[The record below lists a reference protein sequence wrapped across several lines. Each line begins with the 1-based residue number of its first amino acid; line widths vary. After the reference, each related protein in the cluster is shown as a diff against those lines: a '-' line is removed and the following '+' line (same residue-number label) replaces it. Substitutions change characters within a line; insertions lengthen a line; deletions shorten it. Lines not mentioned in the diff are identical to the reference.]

1 LHPTTRCVLNLLHPM
16 QSNSA
21 DDDKIISER
30 LRTFGDKTHV
40 KALREMIEIIRAPR
54 VAPPLSQLIQVT

>member
-1 LHPTTRCVLNLLHPM
+1 M

-30 LRTFGDKTHV
+30 LRTFGDKAHV

-54 VAPPLSQLIQVT
+54 VAPPLSQLMQVA